1 MTANTG
7 EKGMRAYEMDR
18 YLRDRGLVFEREGGK
33 HRIYRYGQRTV
44 SIPRGKSFKHGTI
57 AIVEKFLRQIGA
69 SQSTAATEAVSLSP
83 EIEDLTV
90 PDSVCEPAVVD
101 ENTTS
106 LPPGLYEVFK
116 DFIHFCEINSDKA
129 GEYEIRDILMHN
141 GHQLPD
147 WNSLLHMAQ
156 RNEDISVIFDLQDAL
171 ELMKIKSIQL
181 QTIFNELDRKT
192 APTSPEPSRGEKQ
205 GDTQAARFVIRTPE
219 RGYQPSVERPKPV
232 STIPPASTAV
242 AEMPRLGTT
251 YQLQPQETRQARS
264 LSPRQEA
271 YLEIIQIL
279 GRLDAS
285 DGRAVLQ
292 HANGF
297 LEMG

>member
-1 MTANTG
+1 
-7 EKGMRAYEMDR
+7 MDR
-18 YLRDRGLVFEREGGK
+18 YLRDRGFTFEREGGK
-33 HRIYRYGQRTV
+33 HRIYRYGNRTV
-44 SIPRGKSFKHGTI
+44 SIPRGKSFKHGTV
-57 AIVEKFLRQIGA
+57 AIVERFLKQIGS
-69 SQSTAATEAVSLSP
+69 SQSGSASEAISLPAVGDDLMVP
-83 EIEDLTV
+83 E
-90 PDSVCEPAVVD
+90 SACEPAVVD
-101 ENTTS
+101 ENTTT

-116 DFIHFCEINSDKA
+116 DFVHFCEINSDKA

-156 RNEDISVIFDLQDAL
+156 RNEDVSVIFDLQDAL

-181 QTIFNELDRKT
+181 QTIYNELDRKT
-192 APTSPEPSRGEKQ
+192 APANPEPSRGEKP

-219 RGYQPSVERPKPV
+219 RSHQPNAERPKPV
-232 STIPPASTAV
+232 STVPPAAALADVSRPGA
-242 AEMPRLGTT
+242 T
-251 YQLQPQETRQARS
+251 YQLQSQEIRYARS
-264 LSPRQEA
+264 LSPKQQA

-279 GRLDAS
+279 GRLDAD
-285 DGRAVLQ
+285 DGRAILQ